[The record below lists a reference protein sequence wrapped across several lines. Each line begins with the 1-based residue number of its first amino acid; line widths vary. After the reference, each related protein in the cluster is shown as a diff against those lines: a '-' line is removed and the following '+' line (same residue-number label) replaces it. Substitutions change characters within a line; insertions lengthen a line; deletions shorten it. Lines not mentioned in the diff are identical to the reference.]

1 MAVLDP
7 SPRHPTGVQHHRI
20 EYLSRL
26 LQELW
31 SAPFDIGE
39 HEDLERVARRI
50 RKTGRALWRPPGNGS
65 RPYVYEPVDWDLVNQ
80 KAQEMLAG
88 SRARIVDQIQAKE
101 RVGKRP
107 SEEIDLDAELR
118 ALIDGLDDGE

>member
-1 MAVLDP
+1 M
-7 SPRHPTGVQHHRI
+7 
-20 EYLSRL
+20 
-26 LQELW
+26 
-31 SAPFDIGE
+31 
-39 HEDLERVARRI
+39 
-50 RKTGRALWRPPGNGS
+50 
-65 RPYVYEPVDWDLVNQ
+65 YEPVDWDLVNQ